1 MLRAAAPSAALPH
14 PPAAGAS
21 REPPRPVRRCRRAYV
36 AGETR
41 LLSREAPQEH
51 GCCAR
56 PCQLQLQWQ
65 PAAPSACRSAAS
77 CATDGKRPILPS
89 RSNLL
94 RDRSTT
100 RDPAALILH
109 SRNHAAQCCTLG
121 RRTTAPRPMAAT
133 LSTDRHARHAWARLR
148 VTGESPRRVRD
159 SLQLSSGPIWDKL
172 TMPVPSP
179 LRSSG
184 RCLKLGS
191 SARWGQL
198 PGAEPRSTQAHLVS
212 GCGAMDLLDRMLAEA
227 EVIPGRIVQRRSALC
242 RGRKHAV

>member
-36 AGETR
+36 AGETP
-41 LLSREAPQEH
+41 LLWREAPQEH

-159 SLQLSSGPIWDKL
+159 SLQLNLGQVDNASAE
-172 TMPVPSP
+172 
-179 LRSSG
+179 RF
-184 RCLKLGS
+184 CLKLD
-191 SARWGQL
+191 
-198 PGAEPRSTQAHLVS
+198 QAH
-212 GCGAMDLLDRMLAEA
+212 GGASC
-227 EVIPGRIVQRRSALC
+227 PGPGPDQRRHTSC
-242 RGRKHAV
+242 RAAVPWTFLIACWRRPR